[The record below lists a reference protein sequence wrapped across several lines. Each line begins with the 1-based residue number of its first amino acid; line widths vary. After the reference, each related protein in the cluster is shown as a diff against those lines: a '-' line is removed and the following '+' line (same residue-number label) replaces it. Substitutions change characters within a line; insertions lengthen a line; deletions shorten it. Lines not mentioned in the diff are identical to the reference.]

1 MQTYTQTELQTLFL
15 DWYNNF
21 LSVIKFAEH
30 YNFTKD
36 EALDIIER
44 GRIAHEALVEQS
56 KKEKSL

>member
-30 YNFTKD
+30 YNFTTD

-44 GRIAHEALVEQS
+44 GRIAHETLVEQY